1 MQETEHN
8 AESYWCL
15 IEKNKL
21 ASNSFDVVGGI
32 EMAQKHMTLL
42 YDFLSERGIN
52 LSLVIYPWPAN
63 IANGSRGGRCE
74 TVWQSWAIEH
84 GVDLINLFDVFMT
97 EENPISVVRRYF
109 ISNDVH
115 WNAKGHKLVSQSI
128 LDHIKKKGL
137 VR

>member
-8 AESYWCL
+8 AESYWCF
-15 IEKNKL
+15 IEENKL
-21 ASNSFDVVGGI
+21 ASNNFDVAGGI
-32 EMAQKHMTLL
+32 EMAQKHMTFL
-42 YDFLSERGIN
+42 YEFLSERGIN

-63 IANGSRGGRCE
+63 IANGARGGRCE

-97 EENPISVVRRYF
+97 EESPISVVQRYF

-115 WNAKGHKLVSQSI
+115 WNAKGHKLVSKSI
-128 LDHIKKKGL
+128 LDHIKKFEL